1 MSKIASL
8 GKLTRIPL
16 RTAWEHE
23 ASDFTPWLTQPANLA
38 ELADALGLDD
48 LELVATEHWIGDF
61 KLDVLCTAGGEQV
74 IIENQLAETDHKHL
88 GQLLAYAAGV
98 GARKVVWIS
107 ELFRPEHAAALAY
120 LNEHSSEDFAFFGVQ
135 VELWRIGDSPMAA
148 KFEVVV
154 RPDNWSRAG
163 RTQAQAAAQSTPT
176 KQLQLKFWQALV
188 AQLATDAPGI
198 KPHRPRLQHW
208 LSVSIGKSGI
218 LLQAT
223 ANTRED
229 RLGVEIWMQ
238 RDDSKELFAALR
250 RQREQAERA
259 LGFALDWQELPD
271 AQACRIVV
279 SLDGASLSDES
290 RWPEYLE
297 WVSRHLVAMHRV
309 FKPMVAG
316 LG

>member
-48 LELVATEHWIGDF
+48 LELVATEHW
-61 KLDVLCTAGGEQV
+61 
-74 IIENQLAETDHKHL
+74 
-88 GQLLAYAAGV
+88 
-98 GARKVVWIS
+98 
-107 ELFRPEHAAALAY
+107 
-120 LNEHSSEDFAFFGVQ
+120 
-135 VELWRIGDSPMAA
+135 IGDSPMAA

-238 RDDSKELFAALR
+238 RDDSKELFAALL

-316 LG
+316 LQ

>member
-1 MSKIASL
+1 MSKTTSL
-8 GKLTRIPL
+8 GTMTRVPL
-16 RTAWEHE
+16 RRAWEHE
-23 ASDFTPWLTQPANLA
+23 ASDFTPWLAREENLA
-38 ELADALGLDD
+38 ELGDALGLED

-61 KLDVLCTAGGEQV
+61 KLDVLCTSGGEQV
-74 IIENQLAETDHKHL
+74 IIENQLAETDHRHL

-107 ELFRPEHAAALAY
+107 ERFRPEHAAALAY

-154 RPDNWSRAG
+154 RPDDWSRTG
-163 RTQAQAAAQSTPT
+163 RAQAQAAAESTPT

-198 KPHRPRLQHW
+198 KPHRPRLRH
-208 LSVSIGKSGI
+208 
-218 LLQAT
+218 A
-223 ANTRED
+223 
-229 RLGVEIWMQ
+229 
-238 RDDSKELFAALR
+238 DSKDLFAALLR
-250 RQREQAERA
+250 RREQAERA

-309 FKPMVAG
+309 FRPMVAG
-316 LG
+316 SLRPGVRLGILLP